1 MTGRTAD
8 PIKSPKE
15 ISHFADDLMTRT
27 VLAPLFAALLAI
39 AAWPALAD
47 SGLPVP
53 RFVTLKG
60 DEVNVRAGPGRR
72 YPINW
77 VFLRQEMPVEV
88 VAEFDTW
95 RKIRDFEGTEG
106 WVHQSLLSGRR
117 GALVLGEEIRDLRLD
132 PEPGA
137 PVVARAARLT
147 SDWNSGGELLR
158 AIVLQCLRSPR
169 LGRDG
174 IRWVAAAW
182 PAGLHVL
189 AALLVHRFRL
199 DEAAHRQARRE
210 AEAR

>member
-1 MTGRTAD
+1 MIRT
-8 PIKSPKE
+8 
-15 ISHFADDLMTRT
+15 F
-27 VLAPLFAALLAI
+27 LAPLFAALLTFV
-39 AAWPALAD
+39 AWPALAD

-137 PVVARAARLT
+137 PVVARAEPGVIGR
-147 SDWNSGGELLR
+147 LLR
-158 AIVLQCLRSPR
+158 CPTDSAPEEGWCYLDIAGYRGWLPR
-169 LGRDG
+169 DDLWG
-174 IRWVAAAW
+174 VYQ
-182 PAGLHVL
+182 
-189 AALLVHRFRL
+189 
-199 DEAAHRQARRE
+199 DEE
-210 AEAR
+210 VK

>member
-27 VLAPLFAALLAI
+27 VLAPLCAALLAI

-137 PVVARAARLT
+137 PVVARAEP
-147 SDWNSGGELLR
+147 GVIGQLLR
-158 AIVLQCLRSPR
+158 CPTDSPPESGWCY
-169 LGRDG
+169 LDIDG
-174 IRWVAAAW
+174 YRGWMPRGDLWGVYS
-182 PAGLHVL
+182 
-189 AALLVHRFRL
+189 
-199 DEAAHRQARRE
+199 DEDVD
-210 AEAR
+210 